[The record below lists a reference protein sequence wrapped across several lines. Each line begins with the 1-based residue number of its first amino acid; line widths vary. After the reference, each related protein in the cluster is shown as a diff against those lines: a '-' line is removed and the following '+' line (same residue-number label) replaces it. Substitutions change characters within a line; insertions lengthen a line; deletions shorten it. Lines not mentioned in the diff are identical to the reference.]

1 MKLLLVEDEERV
13 ARMLARGLGEEGHQV
28 DVVGTG
34 LSARDQGLA
43 VPYDAVVLDWS
54 LPDLDGVS
62 VLREWRARG
71 LRTPV
76 LLLTARGS
84 TGEKVI
90 GLRAGADDYLV
101 KPFAFDELLARLE
114 ALHRR
119 GGATD
124 AFVLGPATLDARRR
138 ALVLGAKAE
147 PLTAREFALFSE
159 LASHAGE
166 VLSRSKLVQTVWG
179 ADFDGNTNVVDV
191 YVGYLRTKIDRL
203 GVAGLE
209 IQAVRGVGYRLAV
222 PPPPGPRA

>member
-34 LSARDQGLA
+34 LQARDQGLA
-43 VPYDAVVLDWS
+43 VPYDVVLLDWS

-62 VLREWRARG
+62 VLREWRSRG

-84 TGEKVI
+84 TGEKVT

-101 KPFAFDELLARLE
+101 KPFAFDELLARVE

-119 GGATD
+119 GGASD
-124 AFVLGPATLDARRR
+124 AFVLGAATLDARRR

-147 PLTAREFALFSE
+147 PLTAREFALLSE

-179 ADFDGNTNVVDV
+179 PTFDGNTNVVDV

-203 GVAGLE
+203 AVAGLE
-209 IQAVRGVGYRLAV
+209 IQAVRGVGYRLVV
-222 PPPPGPRA
+222 PSAAGNAA